1 MVARPLPGG
10 SGGSGW
16 MAGTLPQMLLNLLL
30 KVSSALETSPKKVGV
45 ANIVVVVASDRMT
58 VCGEVGV
65 VVVVVVVPGGQVEP
79 PGWSWS

>member
-1 MVARPLPGG
+1 
-10 SGGSGW
+10 

-30 KVSSALETSPKKVGV
+30 KVSNALETSPKNVGV
-45 ANIVVVVASDRMT
+45 ASKVVVVASDRMASG
-58 VCGEVGV
+58 GEVGV